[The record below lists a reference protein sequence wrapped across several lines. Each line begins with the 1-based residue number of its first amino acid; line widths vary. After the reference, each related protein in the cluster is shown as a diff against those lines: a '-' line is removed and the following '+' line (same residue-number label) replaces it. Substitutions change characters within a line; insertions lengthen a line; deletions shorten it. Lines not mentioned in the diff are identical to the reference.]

1 MLPLDR
7 VNGRLDPTKDVEHDG
22 ETVRERSLH
31 EGTLD
36 EGEKPP
42 SLLTT
47 MTSCITAQPVTTSR
61 PHPPSVISAL
71 NGPCTRVHAHISQSS
86 HSVEREK
93 PHHSRVELSC
103 ALPPPRHETSYD
115 LIHTACHL
123 SSSPHRH
130 FRRTAYGV
138 SRRLRRSS
146 RRFDWPVS
154 PGGEKKK
161 NALLVR
167 KSELSPRGATLGLRL
182 GWSRNSV
189 TEGEPPRAPQ
199 SGSGRER

>member
-1 MLPLDR
+1 ME
-7 VNGRLDPTKDVEHDG
+7 RLCERDHSIREHSMRG
-22 ETVRERSLH
+22 KAS
-31 EGTLD
+31 
-36 EGEKPP
+36 KPP
-42 SLLTT
+42 HHHDQLHHSA
-47 MTSCITAQPVTTSR
+47 TSHDIKTSSSVRDFCIDR
-61 PHPPSVISAL
+61 
-71 NGPCTRVHAHISQSS
+71 PCTRVHAHINQSS
-86 HSVEREK
+86 HNVEREK

-103 ALPPPRHETSYD
+103 ALPPRHETSHD

-161 NALLVR
+161 NALLSR
-167 KSELSPRGATLGLRL
+167 KSELSPPGATLGLRL

-199 SGSGRER
+199 SGCGRER